1 MTNIPLNWD
10 HTCNHKY
17 MDSPK
22 LVKIAQQSNDVFA
35 VNNENYY
42 LSSYYIH
49 IYIWGHYHSQD
60 SRGSSGKCKKNV
72 VEIMFIG
79 KILNQNYLSEFL
91 FLF

>member
-1 MTNIPLNWD
+1 MTNILLNWD

-42 LSSYYIH
+42 LSSY
-49 IYIWGHYHSQD
+49 
-60 SRGSSGKCKKNV
+60 
-72 VEIMFIG
+72 
-79 KILNQNYLSEFL
+79 
-91 FLF
+91 